1 MKLKYKLYY
10 TFLSAAVITIF
21 ILLYQV
27 LEVKDIDAAQ
37 INTAIVNSTDVSV
50 MQKDDGSNLRK
61 VYGLN
66 KRDFEQ
72 YIHYAPKSNM
82 EANEILI
89 LKLKDEKSA
98 DSVKAVIEE
107 RIKKES
113 DSFKNYNKEQYEIL
127 KNHTLESKD
136 GYIILIVSKDS
147 DKINNAID
155 EIL

>member
-10 TFLSAAVITIF
+10 TFLSAAVITVF

-27 LEVKDIDAAQ
+27 LEIKDIDAAQ
-37 INTAIVNSTDVSV
+37 INTAVVNTTDVSV
-50 MQKDDGSNLRK
+50 MQKDDGNNLRK

-89 LKLKDEKSA
+89 LKLKDEKNA
-98 DSVKAVIEE
+98 DGVKAVIEE

-127 KNHTLESKD
+127 KNHILESKD

-147 DKINNAID
+147 NNINSAID

>member
-1 MKLKYKLYY
+1 MELKYKLYY
-10 TFLSAAVITIF
+10 TFLSAAVITVF

-27 LEVKDIDAAQ
+27 LEIKDIDAAQ
-37 INTAIVNSTDVSV
+37 INTAVVNSTDVSV
-50 MQKDDGSNLRK
+50 MQKDDGNNLRK

-89 LKLKDEKSA
+89 LKLKDEKNA

-127 KNHTLESKD
+127 KNHILESKD

-147 DKINNAID
+147 NNINSAID